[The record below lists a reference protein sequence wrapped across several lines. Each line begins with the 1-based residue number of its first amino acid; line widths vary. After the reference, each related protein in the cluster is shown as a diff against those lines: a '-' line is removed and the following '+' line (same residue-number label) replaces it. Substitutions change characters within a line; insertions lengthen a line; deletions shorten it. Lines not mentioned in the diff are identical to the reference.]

1 MTVYCDIETLDFF
14 SDPHIKA
21 LPRDQQLAA
30 MKFGCAVTYNSV
42 SDEWR
47 EWTADQAVDLYNYL
61 VWWKRPVAGWNII
74 DFDWPVII
82 SNARRAGRNVLEI
95 ETETVRFV
103 DLFSEIRRTTGRWYK
118 LEDVCQWNLGRGKLA
133 DGQKAA
139 EWLRS
144 GDPEL
149 TSKAMT
155 YCRYDVE
162 LTVSLHARL
171 LDGEFLRL
179 LPRPERQEINELWWR
194 PDAIERLPDAMGS
207 VSMK

>member
-1 MTVYCDIETLDFF
+1 MIYLDIETLDFF

-30 MKFGCAVTYNSV
+30 MKFGCAVTYDAAA
-42 SDEWR
+42 DEWR
-47 EWTADQAVDLYNYL
+47 EWVPGQIIDLYNYL
-61 VWWKRPVAGWNII
+61 CWCMQPVAGWNII
-74 DFDWPVII
+74 SFDWPVII
-82 SNARRAGRNVLEI
+82 GNAQRAGWQVLEM

-103 DLFSEIRRTTGRWYK
+103 DLFAEIRRTTGRWYK

-139 EWLRS
+139 EWLRT

-149 TSKAMT
+149 VRKAMT

-162 LTVSLHARL
+162 LTVSLHSRL
-171 LDGEFLRL
+171 LSGEYLRL
-179 LPRPERQEINELWWR
+179 LPRPERQELNELWWR
-194 PDAIERLPDAMGS
+194 PDAIERLPDATGA